1 MVRVETRR
9 VVDGRDA
16 EEPIVDDAQVVAL
29 RHYERLAVTFRGKPD
44 PGMSLYAA
52 QLKHMQSAQASG
64 RKVHL
69 HEMKRKGNGV
79 AYLKYGDDVEEE
91 DLLYDSRV

>member
-1 MVRVETRR
+1 
-9 VVDGRDA
+9 
-16 EEPIVDDAQVVAL
+16 
-29 RHYERLAVTFRGKPD
+29 
-44 PGMSLYAA
+44 MSLYAA